1 MLINHLSCAAYD
13 VQILLYDVQI
23 LLLKVY
29 IYISQEFITLSK
41 NNHVHLIWFNS

>member
-1 MLINHLSCAAYD
+1 MLINHLSCAA
-13 VQILLYDVQI
+13 YDVQI

-41 NNHVHLIWFNS
+41 NNHVHLI